1 MSCLVLFAGAVC
13 AQSGP
18 DDSDDGVPTDR
29 KVIEYIRTQIEASQA
44 RLDHAR
50 GSRAKLAPYEGLPDA
65 VSARL
70 PENEGFVRVPRVK
83 DALPLEDL
91 VDVSGLDKRGL
102 TIEDVVEDEE
112 WARLPDGTSIRRD
125 RSRGYEIWHYPT
137 GTRLVHRIF
146 LKPNHQLLELRM
158 QKKLD
163 EEPNGADGPWA
174 FGIYRPVD
182 QSGDLQLYKHMPK
195 KGQKEESLILP
206 LPSGLGTF
214 LWTRMSMNECRSC
227 HISMGEGWYQYSDED
242 HAGPCGFTPKNH
254 PLRGLFSF
262 IGP

>member
-1 MSCLVLFAGAVC
+1 MA
-13 AQSGP
+13 P
-18 DDSDDGVPTDR
+18 DDADDGAPTNQ
-29 KVIEYIRTQIEASQA
+29 KVIQYIRAQIDANQA
-44 RLDHAR
+44 RLDRAR
-50 GSRAKLAPYEGLPDA
+50 GSKPKIAPYEGLPDT
-65 VSARL
+65 VSALL
-70 PENEGFVRVPRVK
+70 PENEGFVSVLRVK
-83 DALPLEDL
+83 GALPLEDL

-112 WARLPDGTSIRRD
+112 WARLPDGTAIRRD
-125 RSRGYEIWHYPT
+125 RSRGYEIWHYPP

-163 EEPNGADGPWA
+163 DEPNGNDGPWA

-182 QSGDLQLYKHMPK
+182 QTGELHLYKHMPE
-195 KGQKEESLILP
+195 KGHAEETVNLP
-206 LPSGLGTF
+206 LPSGTGTF
-214 LWTRMSMNECRSC
+214 LWTRMKMTECRSC

-242 HAGPCGFTPKNH
+242 HAGPCGFTPVNH
-254 PLRGLFSF
+254 PLRALFSF